1 MSGPTS
7 NGRVSFNKFAWLKVM
22 QSDTT
27 LPDTAFRIGVAICTT
42 FTRADGTGW
51 AFDLDDL
58 AAEMGGRAFA
68 QNTVKAAVSQ
78 LVSRGHVV
86 ETYRSHGGRGCRW
99 RASFDLK
106 PVRQDVRVS
115 EEPARS
121 DVRVS
126 TEPARADVRLS
137 GGNPHVQTTK
147 PARLDVKTR
156 TFGRTKNSPDLRED
170 PVSGTSSGTSTGGA
184 RARRNRQHLNRTRSA
199 TTPPGTSRSG
209 TTGRRHPSTTR
220 SITPTTTRTAQRPT
234 TTRHQHSTS
243 WRAPPNCRR
252 RRAIGPRPSRNP
264 SRRSTAPI
272 TPTTRP
278 TSATHAGLRARR
290 NRKRRLPGSNGSRSS
305 TRPAPPRGG
314 IGSTP
319 AASVTTST
327 ATCLDR
333 TAPCLTTRCGASIR
347 ACCRRTRRGQT
358 RSRSRHGRRPRDPR
372 RPTVAD
378 DRRVPDLRHV
388 WVCCDG
394 RADGGAAA

>member
-7 NGRVSFNKFAWLKVM
+7 NGRASFNKFAWLKVM

-58 AAEMGGRAFA
+58 AAEMGDRAFA

-121 DVRVS
+121 GVRVS
-126 TEPARADVRLS
+126 TEPARADVRVS

-156 TFGRTKNSPDLRED
+156 TFGRTKNRPDLRED
-170 PVSGTSSGTSTGGA
+170 PVSGTSSGTSTGGSA
-184 RARRNRQHLNRTRSA
+184 REAEPA
-199 TTPPGTSRSG
+199 TPEPY
-209 TTGRRHPSTTR
+209 
-220 SITPTTTRTAQRPT
+220 
-234 TTRHQHSTS
+234 
-243 WRAPPNCRR
+243 
-252 RRAIGPRPSRNP
+252 PSRDDPPKHFPERNNRP
-264 SRRSTAPI
+264 P
-272 TPTTRP
+272 TPEY
-278 TSATHAGLRARR
+278 
-290 NRKRRLPGSNGSRSS
+290 
-305 TRPAPPRGG
+305 
-314 IGSTP
+314 
-319 AASVTTST
+319 
-327 ATCLDR
+327 
-333 TAPCLTTRCGASIR
+333 
-347 ACCRRTRRGQT
+347 
-358 RSRSRHGRRPRDPR
+358 DPFDY
-372 RPTVAD
+372 PD
-378 DRRVPDLRHV
+378 DDPD
-388 WVCCDG
+388 
-394 RADGGAAA
+394 GAAADDGAPPTPEEVAAAEYLLPHPDDRPAFTEPEPSRYCSDHPNDTTKKCEACGVARRAYPAAYEAWDERRNADVHAAKAGRRAWIDACLQCEKETGWLLGADRVPVDPAVRCKHERLLRAYAARHDGFTSPARRAAS